1 MSGIA
6 HIATVR
12 NRGLR
17 RSLMRAMP
25 AHARLVP
32 RACNTADRRV
42 IRWWECELVSDA
54 GVVRRLRDHGF
65 FSAAQARDWAAAAGY
80 PVLEPQPDAEA

>member
-6 HIATVR
+6 HIAPLR
-12 NRGLR
+12 NRVSR

-42 IRWWECELVSDA
+42 IRWWECELVGSD
-54 GVVRRLRDHGF
+54 GVARRLGDHGF
-65 FSAAQARDWAAAAGY
+65 FSAAQARAWAAAAGY
-80 PVLEPQPDAEA
+80 PVLEPQPDADA